1 MTSQEKSF
9 EEIETEYKD
18 LIKRISSLSE
28 DKMRVDATLSS
39 RKQRLKEVMEEAKE
53 AGIDPDNLSDNIK
66 KLKTILTTK
75 MEVMKADI
83 ETAERIIKPVVETI
97 E

>member
-9 EEIETEYKD
+9 EEIEIEYKD
-18 LIKRISSLSE
+18 LVKRISSLSE

-66 KLKTILTTK
+66 KLKMILTTK

-83 ETAERIIKPVVETI
+83 ETAERIIKPIVETI